1 MTKKLKLLVMFTDE
15 GRFGRIT
22 IPATCWA
29 PPGIRPTAPKQ
40 AIREYTYAYAA
51 IAPADGAMDSL
62 ILPDMY
68 ASTLQ
73 IFLDVLSNRHPNR
86 LILLI
91 ADGAPSHRAGKEK
104 LTIPNNIRIVEQPPY
119 SPEVNPVEHLWDEMR
134 EKFFCNRVF
143 RDMDAVEARMVE
155 ALLFYEGHPQLL
167 HSITGFP
174 WIKEGLLSIT
184 YTNLQFK
191 SY

>member
-1 MTKKLKLLVMFTDE
+1 MFTDE

-29 PPGIRPTAPKQ
+29 PPGIRPIAPKQ

-51 IAPADGAMDSL
+51 VAPADGTMDSL

-73 IFLDVLSNRHPNR
+73 IFLDELSTRHPDH

-91 ADGAPSHRAGKEK
+91 LDGAPSHRAGREK
-104 LTIPNNIRIVEQPPY
+104 LSVPENIRMVEQPPY

-143 RDMDAVEARMVE
+143 RDMDGVEDNMVQ
-155 ALLFYEGHPQLL
+155 ALLFYEGHPELL
-167 HSITGFP
+167 QSMTGFP
-174 WIKEGLLSIT
+174 WIREGLNCII
-184 YTNLQFK
+184 
-191 SY
+191 